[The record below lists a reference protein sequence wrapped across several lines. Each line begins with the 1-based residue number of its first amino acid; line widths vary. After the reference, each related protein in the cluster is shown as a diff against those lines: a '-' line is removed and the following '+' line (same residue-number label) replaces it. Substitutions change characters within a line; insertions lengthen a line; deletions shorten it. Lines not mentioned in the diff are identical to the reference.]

1 MNVMEEAEE
10 AVRRYQGMPSGE
22 RIRRLEQVGIEVAS
36 SQEKLRLKSGLRV
49 RYEVEVCCLQAIRIK
64 RRDTSG
70 MNSSQESVL
79 DRDAAS
85 TLFKRIERLA
95 VKTLYTLGLDHGSV
109 RLEASGKTGCAVI
122 SIDPRPWKGMT
133 DLTTLYRAGWNELQ
147 TTLDEERRHQVIPV
161 LGMDPEFLLVQMPE
175 SKIVPA
181 SRFLERSGLAGCDS
195 VTIGGR
201 RIYPVAELRPSPSA
215 EPRELLTHLLRAFNL
230 ASRSI
235 TDHSLIWQAGGMP
248 QRGLPL
254 GGHIHFSG
262 VTLSGHL
269 LRALDNYLALPL
281 AFLQDPRGDG
291 RRPRYGVLGDFRVKS
306 YGGFEYRTLPSFL
319 VSPLVA
325 KGVVAL
331 ARLIAGN
338 FLYLRQRPLAQ
349 APVHTAF
356 YEGDRDVMQRYI
368 PTLLDDLTR
377 LSGYDKVERYAAPL
391 IRQLREGNTWDE
403 SRDIRKL
410 WNIRA
415 SHEE

>member
-1 MNVMEEAEE
+1 MIDEAEE
-10 AVRRYQGMPSGE
+10 AVRRYE
-22 RIRRLEQVGIEVAS
+22 RMLPRERADRLKRSGIEVLAS
-36 SQEKLRLKSGLRV
+36 QGRRDRELGLRV
-49 RYEVEVCCLQAIRIK
+49 RYDVEICCLQAIRIK

-70 MNSSQESVL
+70 MGGAQESVL
-79 DRDAAS
+79 DREAAS

-95 VKTLYTLGLDHGSV
+95 TKALYTVGLDHGAV
-109 RLEASGKTGCAVI
+109 RLEASGKSGCAVI

-133 DLTTLYRAGWNELQ
+133 DLSAMYRAGWKQLQ
-147 TTLDEERRHQVIPV
+147 SELDEERHLNAAPI

-181 SRFLERSGLAGCDS
+181 SRFLERTGVAGCDS
-195 VTIGGR
+195 VTINGR
-201 RIYPVAELRPSPSA
+201 RIYPVAELRPAPSS
-215 EPRELLTHLLRAFNL
+215 EPRELLAHLMRAFAA

-235 TDHSLIWQAGGMP
+235 SDHSLIWQAGGMP

-254 GGHIHFSG
+254 GGHVHFSG
-262 VTLSGHL
+262 VTLNGDL

-281 AFLQDPRGDG
+281 AVLQDPRGSG
-291 RRPRYGVLGDFRVKS
+291 RRPRYGALGDFRLKS

-331 ARLIAGN
+331 AGLIARGYHQ
-338 FLYLRQRPLAQ
+338 LHQRPLAK
-349 APVHTAF
+349 AVIHTAF
-356 YEGDRDVMQRYI
+356 YEGNREVMQVHI
-368 PTLLDDLTR
+368 PALLDDLMQMD
-377 LSGYDKVERYAAPL
+377 GYERYERYAAPL
-391 IRQLREGNTWDE
+391 ISQLRQGKTWDE

-415 SHEE
+415 GS

>member
-1 MNVMEEAEE
+1 MNVTEEAEE
-10 AVRRYQGMPSGE
+10 AVRRYE
-22 RIRRLEQVGIEVAS
+22 RMLPRERTDRLKRSGIEVMS
-36 SQEKLRLKSGLRV
+36 SQSRRARELGLRV
-49 RYEVEVCCLQAIRIK
+49 RYDVEICCLQAIRIK

-70 MNSSQESVL
+70 MGGAQESVL
-79 DRDAAS
+79 DPDAAS

-95 VKTLYTLGLDHGSV
+95 VKTLYTVGLDHGAV
-109 RLEASGKTGCAVI
+109 RLEATGKSGCAVV

-133 DLTTLYRAGWNELQ
+133 DLSAMYRAGWKQLQ
-147 TTLDEERRHQVIPV
+147 SELDEERHRNTAPT

-181 SRFLERSGLAGCDS
+181 SRFLERTGVAGCDS

-201 RIYPVAELRPSPSA
+201 RIYPVAELRPAPSS
-215 EPRELLTHLLRAFNL
+215 EPRELLAHLMRAFAV

-235 TDHSLIWQAGGMP
+235 SDHSLIWQAGGMP

-254 GGHIHFSG
+254 GGHVHFSG
-262 VTLSGHL
+262 VTLNGEL

-281 AFLQDPRGDG
+281 AILQDPRGSG
-291 RRPRYGVLGDFRVKS
+291 RRPRYGALGDFRLKS

-331 ARLIAGN
+331 AGLIAGG
-338 FLYLRQRPLAQ
+338 YSQLRQRPLAKE
-349 APVHTAF
+349 AIHTAF
-356 YEGDRDVMQRYI
+356 YEGNREIMQAPI
-368 PTLLDDLTR
+368 SALLDDLTQMDDYER
-377 LSGYDKVERYAAPL
+377 YERYAAPL
-391 IRQLREGNTWDE
+391 ISQLRQGRTWDE

-415 SHEE
+415 GS

>member
-1 MNVMEEAEE
+1 MNVIDEAEE
-10 AVRRYQGMPSGE
+10 AVRRYE
-22 RIRRLEQVGIEVAS
+22 RMLPRERADRLKRSGIEVLAS
-36 SQEKLRLKSGLRV
+36 QGRRDRELGLRV
-49 RYEVEVCCLQAIRIK
+49 RYDVEICCLQAIRIK

-70 MNSSQESVL
+70 MGGAQESVL
-79 DRDAAS
+79 DREAAS

-95 VKTLYTLGLDHGSV
+95 TKTLYTVGLDHGAV
-109 RLEASGKTGCAVI
+109 RLEASGKSGCSVI

-133 DLTTLYRAGWNELQ
+133 DLSAMYRAGWKQLQ
-147 TTLDEERRHQVIPV
+147 SELDEERHRNAAPI

-181 SRFLERSGLAGCDS
+181 SRFLERTGVAGCDS

-201 RIYPVAELRPSPSA
+201 RIYPVAELRPAPSS
-215 EPRELLTHLLRAFNL
+215 EPRELLAHLMRAFAA

-235 TDHSLIWQAGGMP
+235 SDHSLIWQAGGMP

-262 VTLSGHL
+262 VTLNGEL

-281 AFLQDPRGDG
+281 AVLQDPRGSG
-291 RRPRYGVLGDFRVKS
+291 RRPRYGALGDFRLKS

-331 ARLIAGN
+331 AGLIARG
-338 FLYLRQRPLAQ
+338 YHQLRQRPLAK
-349 APVHTAF
+349 AAIHTAF
-356 YEGDRDVMQRYI
+356 YEGNREVMQAHI
-368 PTLLDDLTR
+368 PALLDDLTQMD
-377 LSGYDKVERYAAPL
+377 GYERYERYAAPL
-391 IRQLREGNTWDE
+391 ISQLRQGRTWDE

-415 SHEE
+415 GS

>member
-1 MNVMEEAEE
+1 MNVIDEAEE
-10 AVRRYQGMPSGE
+10 AVRRYE
-22 RIRRLEQVGIEVAS
+22 RMLPRERADRLKRSGIEVLAS
-36 SQEKLRLKSGLRV
+36 QDRRDRELGLRV
-49 RYEVEVCCLQAIRIK
+49 RYDVEICCLQAIRIK

-70 MNSSQESVL
+70 MGGAQESVL
-79 DRDAAS
+79 DREAAS

-95 VKTLYTLGLDHGSV
+95 TKTLYTVGLDHGAV
-109 RLEASGKTGCAVI
+109 RLEASGKSGCSVI

-133 DLTTLYRAGWNELQ
+133 DLSAMYRAGWKQLQ
-147 TTLDEERRHQVIPV
+147 SELDEERHCNAAPI

-181 SRFLERSGLAGCDS
+181 SRFLERTGVAGCDS

-201 RIYPVAELRPSPSA
+201 RIYPVAELRPAPSS
-215 EPRELLTHLLRAFNL
+215 EPRELLAHLMRAFAA

-235 TDHSLIWQAGGMP
+235 SDHSLIWQAGGMP

-262 VTLSGHL
+262 VTLNGEL
-269 LRALDNYLALPL
+269 LRAFDNYLALPL
-281 AFLQDPRGDG
+281 AVLQDPRGSG
-291 RRPRYGVLGDFRVKS
+291 RRPRYGALGDFRLKS

-331 ARLIAGN
+331 AGLIARG
-338 FLYLRQRPLAQ
+338 YHQLRQRPLAK
-349 APVHTAF
+349 AAIHTAF
-356 YEGDRDVMQRYI
+356 YEGNREVMQAHI
-368 PTLLDDLTR
+368 PALLDDLTQMD
-377 LSGYDKVERYAAPL
+377 GYERYERYAAPL
-391 IRQLREGNTWDE
+391 ISQLRQGRTWDE

-415 SHEE
+415 GS

>member
-1 MNVMEEAEE
+1 MNVIDEAEE
-10 AVRRYQGMPSGE
+10 AVRRYE
-22 RIRRLEQVGIEVAS
+22 RMLPRERADRLKRSGIEVLAP
-36 SQEKLRLKSGLRV
+36 QGRRDRELGLRV
-49 RYEVEVCCLQAIRIK
+49 RYDVEICCLQAIRIK

-70 MNSSQESVL
+70 MGGAQESVL
-79 DRDAAS
+79 DREAAS

-95 VKTLYTLGLDHGSV
+95 IKTLYTVGLDHGAV
-109 RLEASGKTGCAVI
+109 RLEASGKSGCSVI

-133 DLTTLYRAGWNELQ
+133 DLSAMYRAGWKQLQ
-147 TTLDEERRHQVIPV
+147 SELDEERHHNAAPI

-181 SRFLERSGLAGCDS
+181 SRFLERTGVAGCDS
-195 VTIGGR
+195 VTINGR
-201 RIYPVAELRPSPSA
+201 RIYPVAELRPAPSS
-215 EPRELLTHLLRAFNL
+215 EPRELLAHLMRAFAA

-235 TDHSLIWQAGGMP
+235 SDHTLIWQAGGMP

-254 GGHIHFSG
+254 GGHVHFSG
-262 VTLSGHL
+262 VTLNGEL

-281 AFLQDPRGDG
+281 AVLQDPRGSG
-291 RRPRYGVLGDFRVKS
+291 RRPRYGALGDFRLKS

-331 ARLIAGN
+331 AGLIARG
-338 FLYLRQRPLAQ
+338 YHQLRQRPLAK
-349 APVHTAF
+349 AAIHTAF
-356 YEGDRDVMQRYI
+356 YEGNREIMQAHI
-368 PTLLDDLTR
+368 PALLDDLMQMD
-377 LSGYDKVERYAAPL
+377 GYERYERYAAPL
-391 IRQLREGNTWDE
+391 ISQLRQGRTWDE

-415 SHEE
+415 GS

>member
-10 AVRRYQGMPSGE
+10 AVRRYE
-22 RIRRLEQVGIEVAS
+22 RMLPRERTNRLKRSGIEVLAS
-36 SQEKLRLKSGLRV
+36 QGRRDRELGVRV
-49 RYEVEVCCLQAIRIK
+49 RYDVEICCLQAIRIK

-70 MNSSQESVL
+70 MGGAQESVL
-79 DRDAAS
+79 DREAAS

-95 VKTLYTLGLDHGSV
+95 TKTLYTVGLDHGAV
-109 RLEASGKTGCAVI
+109 RLEASGKSGCAVI

-133 DLTTLYRAGWNELQ
+133 NLSAMYRAGWKQLQ
-147 TTLDEERRHQVIPV
+147 SELDEERHHNAAPI

-181 SRFLERSGLAGCDS
+181 SRFLERTGVAGCDS

-201 RIYPVAELRPSPSA
+201 RIYPVAELRPAPSS
-215 EPRELLTHLLRAFNL
+215 EPRELLAHLMRAFAA

-235 TDHSLIWQAGGMP
+235 SDHSLIWQAGGMP

-254 GGHIHFSG
+254 GGHVHFSG
-262 VTLSGHL
+262 VTLNGDL

-281 AFLQDPRGDG
+281 AVLQDPRGSG
-291 RRPRYGVLGDFRVKS
+291 RRPRYGALGDFRLKS

-331 ARLIAGN
+331 AGLIARDYQQ
-338 FLYLRQRPLAQ
+338 LSQRPLAK
-349 APVHTAF
+349 ADIHTAF
-356 YEGDRDVMQRYI
+356 YEGNREVMQAYI
-368 PTLLDDLTR
+368 PALLDDLTNMD
-377 LSGYDKVERYAAPL
+377 GFERYEQYAAPL
-391 IRQLREGNTWDE
+391 ISQLRQGRTWDE

-415 SHEE
+415 GS

>member
-10 AVRRYQGMPSGE
+10 AVRRYE
-22 RIRRLEQVGIEVAS
+22 RMLPRERTNRLKRSGIEVLAS
-36 SQEKLRLKSGLRV
+36 QGRRDRQLGLRV
-49 RYEVEVCCLQAIRIK
+49 RYDVEICCLQAIRIK

-70 MNSSQESVL
+70 MGGAQESVL
-79 DRDAAS
+79 DREAAS

-95 VKTLYTLGLDHGSV
+95 TKTLYTVGLDHGAV
-109 RLEASGKTGCAVI
+109 RLEASGKSGCAVI
-122 SIDPRPWKGMT
+122 SINPRPWKGMT
-133 DLTTLYRAGWNELQ
+133 DLSAMYRAGWKQLQ
-147 TTLDEERRHQVIPV
+147 SELDEERHHNAAPI

-181 SRFLERSGLAGCDS
+181 SRFLERTGVAGCDS

-201 RIYPVAELRPSPSA
+201 RIYPVAELRPAPSS
-215 EPRELLTHLLRAFNL
+215 EPRELLAHLMRAFAA

-235 TDHSLIWQAGGMP
+235 SDHSLIWQAGGMP

-254 GGHIHFSG
+254 GGHVHFSG
-262 VTLSGHL
+262 VTLNGEL

-281 AFLQDPRGDG
+281 AVLQDPRGSG
-291 RRPRYGVLGDFRVKS
+291 RRPRYGALGDFRLKS

-331 ARLIAGN
+331 AGLIARD
-338 FLYLRQRPLAQ
+338 YQQLRQRPLAK
-349 APVHTAF
+349 ADIHTAF
-356 YEGDRDVMQRYI
+356 YEGNREVMQAYI
-368 PTLLDDLTR
+368 PALLDDLMNMD
-377 LSGYDKVERYAAPL
+377 GFERYEQYAAPL
-391 IRQLREGNTWDE
+391 IGQLRQGRTWDE

-415 SHEE
+415 GS

>member
-1 MNVMEEAEE
+1 MNVIDEAEE
-10 AVRRYQGMPSGE
+10 AVRRYE
-22 RIRRLEQVGIEVAS
+22 RMLPRERADRLKRSGIEVLAS
-36 SQEKLRLKSGLRV
+36 QDRRDRELGLRV
-49 RYEVEVCCLQAIRIK
+49 RYDVEICCLQAIRIK

-70 MNSSQESVL
+70 MGGAQESVL
-79 DRDAAS
+79 DREAAS

-95 VKTLYTLGLDHGSV
+95 TKTLYTVGLDHGAV
-109 RLEASGKTGCAVI
+109 RLEASGKSGCSVI

-133 DLTTLYRAGWNELQ
+133 DLSAMYRAGWKQLQ
-147 TTLDEERRHQVIPV
+147 SELDEERHRNAAPI

-181 SRFLERSGLAGCDS
+181 SRFLERTGVAGCDS

-201 RIYPVAELRPSPSA
+201 RIYPVAELRPAPSS
-215 EPRELLTHLLRAFNL
+215 EPRELLAHLMRAFAA

-235 TDHSLIWQAGGMP
+235 SDHSLIWQAGGMP

-262 VTLSGHL
+262 VTLNGEL
-269 LRALDNYLALPL
+269 LRAFDNYLALPL
-281 AFLQDPRGDG
+281 AVLQDPRGSG
-291 RRPRYGVLGDFRVKS
+291 RRPRYGALGDFRLKS

-331 ARLIAGN
+331 AGLIARGYN
-338 FLYLRQRPLAQ
+338 QLRQRPLAK
-349 APVHTAF
+349 AAIHTAF
-356 YEGDRDVMQRYI
+356 YEGNREVMQAHI
-368 PTLLDDLTR
+368 PALLDDLTQMD
-377 LSGYDKVERYAAPL
+377 GYERYERYAAPL
-391 IRQLREGNTWDE
+391 ISQLRQGRTWDE

-415 SHEE
+415 GS

>member
-10 AVRRYQGMPSGE
+10 AVRRYE
-22 RIRRLEQVGIEVAS
+22 RMLPRERTDRLKRSGIEVHAS
-36 SQEKLRLKSGLRV
+36 RGRRDRELGLRV
-49 RYEVEVCCLQAIRIK
+49 RYDVEICCLQAIRIK

-70 MNSSQESVL
+70 MGGAQESVL
-79 DRDAAS
+79 DREAAS
-85 TLFKRIERLA
+85 TLFRRIERLA
-95 VKTLYTLGLDHGSV
+95 TKTLYTVGLDHGAV
-109 RLEASGKTGCAVI
+109 RLEASGKSGCAVI

-133 DLTTLYRAGWNELQ
+133 DLSAMYRAGWKQLQ
-147 TTLDEERRHQVIPV
+147 TELDEELHHNAAPI

-181 SRFLERSGLAGCDS
+181 SRFLERTGVAGCDS

-201 RIYPVAELRPSPSA
+201 RIYPVAELRPAPSS
-215 EPRELLTHLLRAFNL
+215 EPRELLAHLMRAFAA

-235 TDHSLIWQAGGMP
+235 SDHSLIWQAGGMP

-254 GGHIHFSG
+254 GGHVHFSG
-262 VTLSGHL
+262 VTLNGEL

-281 AFLQDPRGDG
+281 AVLQDPRGSG
-291 RRPRYGVLGDFRVKS
+291 RRPRYGALGDFRLKS

-331 ARLIAGN
+331 AGLIAKD
-338 FLYLRQRPLAQ
+338 YQQLRQRPLAK
-349 APVHTAF
+349 AAIHTAF
-356 YEGDRDVMQRYI
+356 YEGNREVMQAYI
-368 PTLLDDLTR
+368 PALLDDLTKMD
-377 LSGYDKVERYAAPL
+377 GFERYEQYAAPL
-391 IRQLREGNTWDE
+391 ISQLRQGRTWDE

-415 SHEE
+415 GS

>member
-10 AVRRYQGMPSGE
+10 AVRRYE
-22 RIRRLEQVGIEVAS
+22 RMLPRERTNRLKRSGIEVLAS
-36 SQEKLRLKSGLRV
+36 QDRRNRELGLRV
-49 RYEVEVCCLQAIRIK
+49 RYDVEICCLQAIRIK

-70 MNSSQESVL
+70 MGGAQESVL
-79 DRDAAS
+79 DREAAS

-95 VKTLYTLGLDHGSV
+95 TKTLYTVGLDHGAV
-109 RLEASGKTGCAVI
+109 RLEASGKSGCAVI
-122 SIDPRPWKGMT
+122 SINPRPWKGMT
-133 DLTTLYRAGWNELQ
+133 DLSAMYRAGWKQLQ
-147 TTLDEERRHQVIPV
+147 SELDEERQHNAAPI

-181 SRFLERSGLAGCDS
+181 SRFLERTGVAGCDS

-201 RIYPVAELRPSPSA
+201 RIYPVAELRPAPSS
-215 EPRELLTHLLRAFNL
+215 EPRELLAHLMRAFAA

-235 TDHSLIWQAGGMP
+235 SDHSLIWQAGGMP

-254 GGHIHFSG
+254 GGHVHFSG
-262 VTLSGHL
+262 VTLNGEL

-281 AFLQDPRGDG
+281 AVLQDPRGSG
-291 RRPRYGVLGDFRVKS
+291 RRPRYGALGDFRLKS

-331 ARLIAGN
+331 AGLIAKG
-338 FLYLRQRPLAQ
+338 YQQLRQRPLAK
-349 APVHTAF
+349 ADIHTAF
-356 YEGDRDVMQRYI
+356 YEGNREVMQAYI
-368 PTLLDDLTR
+368 PALLDDLTKMD
-377 LSGYDKVERYAAPL
+377 GFERYEQYAAPL
-391 IRQLREGNTWDE
+391 ISQLRQGRTWDE

-415 SHEE
+415 GS

>member
-1 MNVMEEAEE
+1 MNVMEQAEE
-10 AVRRYQGMPSGE
+10 ALLRYEKMTSGE
-22 RIRRLEQVGIEVAS
+22 RKERLKQAGIEVLS
-36 SQEKLRLKSGLRV
+36 LQDRRKREPGLRV
-49 RYEVEVCCLQAIRIK
+49 RYDVEISCLQAIRIK
-64 RRDTSG
+64 RKDTSG
-70 MNSSQESVL
+70 MGGEQGTLLEREVS
-79 DRDAAS
+79 S

-95 VKTLYTLGLDHGSV
+95 VKTLYTLGLDHGAV
-109 RLEASGKTGCAVI
+109 RMESSGNGGCAVI
-122 SIDPRPWKGMT
+122 SIDPNPWKGVT
-133 DLTTLYRAGWNELQ
+133 NLAATYRESWKLHQEL
-147 TTLDEERRHQVIPV
+147 LDEERSHSTVPI

-181 SRFLERSGLAGCDS
+181 SKFLERTGIAGCDS

-201 RIYPVAELRPSPSA
+201 RIYPVAELRPAPSS
-215 EPRELLTHLLRAFNL
+215 EPRELLTHLMRAFAA

-235 TDHSLIWQAGGMP
+235 SDQSLIWQAGGMP

-262 VTLSGHL
+262 VSLTGEL

-281 AFLQDPRGDG
+281 ALLQDPRGSG
-291 RRPRYGVLGDFRVKS
+291 RRPRYGALGDFRLKS

-331 ARLIAGN
+331 AGLIARE
-338 FLYLRQRPLAQ
+338 YTQLRQRPLAK
-349 APVHTAF
+349 AKVHTAF
-356 YEGDRDVMQRYI
+356 YEGKREVIQEYI
-368 PTLLDDLTR
+368 PALVDDLKR
-377 LSGYDKVERYAAPL
+377 LDGYAGYERYASPL
-391 IRQLREGNTWDE
+391 LLQIKLGRTWDE

-415 SHEE
+415 GS

>member
-1 MNVMEEAEE
+1 MNVIDEAEE
-10 AVRRYQGMPSGE
+10 AVRRYE
-22 RIRRLEQVGIEVAS
+22 RMLPRERADRLKRSGIEVLAS
-36 SQEKLRLKSGLRV
+36 QDRRDRELGLRV
-49 RYEVEVCCLQAIRIK
+49 RYDVEICCLQAIRIK

-70 MNSSQESVL
+70 MGGAQESVL
-79 DRDAAS
+79 DREAAS

-95 VKTLYTLGLDHGSV
+95 TKTLYTVGLDHGAV
-109 RLEASGKTGCAVI
+109 RLEASGKSGCSVI

-133 DLTTLYRAGWNELQ
+133 DLSAMYRAGWKQLQ
-147 TTLDEERRHQVIPV
+147 SELDEERHRNAAPI

-181 SRFLERSGLAGCDS
+181 SRFLERTGVAGCDS

-201 RIYPVAELRPSPSA
+201 RIYPVAELRPAPSS
-215 EPRELLTHLLRAFNL
+215 EPRELLAHLMRAFAA

-235 TDHSLIWQAGGMP
+235 SDHSLIWQAGGMP

-262 VTLSGHL
+262 VTLNGEL
-269 LRALDNYLALPL
+269 LRAFDNYLALPL
-281 AFLQDPRGDG
+281 AVLQDPRGSG
-291 RRPRYGVLGDFRVKS
+291 RRPRYGALGDFRLKS

-331 ARLIAGN
+331 AGLIARG
-338 FLYLRQRPLAQ
+338 YHQLRQRPLAK
-349 APVHTAF
+349 AAIHTAF
-356 YEGDRDVMQRYI
+356 YEGNREVMQAHI
-368 PTLLDDLTR
+368 PALLDDLTQMD
-377 LSGYDKVERYAAPL
+377 GYERYERYAAPL
-391 IRQLREGNTWDE
+391 ISQLRQGRTWDE

-415 SHEE
+415 GS

>member
-1 MNVMEEAEE
+1 MNVIDEAEE
-10 AVRRYQGMPSGE
+10 AVRRYE
-22 RIRRLEQVGIEVAS
+22 RMLPRERADRLKRSGIEVLAS
-36 SQEKLRLKSGLRV
+36 QGRRDRELGLRV
-49 RYEVEVCCLQAIRIK
+49 RYDVEICCLQAIRIK

-70 MNSSQESVL
+70 MGGAQERVL
-79 DRDAAS
+79 DREAAS

-95 VKTLYTLGLDHGSV
+95 IKALYTVGLDHGAV
-109 RLEASGKTGCAVI
+109 RLEASGKSGCAVI

-133 DLTTLYRAGWNELQ
+133 DLSAMYRAGWEQLQ
-147 TTLDEERRHQVIPV
+147 TELDEERLRNAAPI

-181 SRFLERSGLAGCDS
+181 SRFLERTGVAGCDS
-195 VTIGGR
+195 VTINGR
-201 RIYPVAELRPSPSA
+201 RIYPVAELRPAPSS
-215 EPRELLTHLLRAFNL
+215 EPRELLAHLMRAFVA

-235 TDHSLIWQAGGMP
+235 SDHSLIWQAGGMP

-262 VTLSGHL
+262 VTLNGEL

-281 AFLQDPRGDG
+281 AVLQDPRGSG
-291 RRPRYGVLGDFRVKS
+291 RRPRYGVLGDFRLKS

-331 ARLIAGN
+331 AGLIARGYHQ
-338 FLYLRQRPLAQ
+338 LSQRPLSKA
-349 APVHTAF
+349 AIHTAF
-356 YEGDRDVMQRYI
+356 YEGNREVMQAHI
-368 PTLLDDLTR
+368 PALLDDLTQMD
-377 LSGYDKVERYAAPL
+377 GYNRYERYAAPL
-391 IRQLREGNTWDE
+391 ISQLRLGRTWDE

-415 SHEE
+415 GS

>member
-10 AVRRYQGMPSGE
+10 AVRRYE
-22 RIRRLEQVGIEVAS
+22 RMLPRERTNRLKRSGIEVLAS
-36 SQEKLRLKSGLRV
+36 QDRRNRELGLRV
-49 RYEVEVCCLQAIRIK
+49 RYDVEICCLQAIRIK

-70 MNSSQESVL
+70 MGGAQESVL
-79 DRDAAS
+79 DREAAS

-95 VKTLYTLGLDHGSV
+95 TKTLYTVGLDHGAV
-109 RLEASGKTGCAVI
+109 RLEASGKSGCAVI
-122 SIDPRPWKGMT
+122 SINPRPWKGMT
-133 DLTTLYRAGWNELQ
+133 DLSAMYRAGWKQLQ
-147 TTLDEERRHQVIPV
+147 SELDEERQHNAAPI

-181 SRFLERSGLAGCDS
+181 SRFLERTGVAGCDS

-201 RIYPVAELRPSPSA
+201 RIYPVAELRPAPSS
-215 EPRELLTHLLRAFNL
+215 EPRELLAHLMRAFAA

-235 TDHSLIWQAGGMP
+235 SDHSLIWQAGGMP

-254 GGHIHFSG
+254 GGHVHFSG
-262 VTLSGHL
+262 VTLNGEL

-281 AFLQDPRGDG
+281 AVLQDPRGSG
-291 RRPRYGVLGDFRVKS
+291 RRPRYGALGDFRLKS

-331 ARLIAGN
+331 AGLIAKD
-338 FLYLRQRPLAQ
+338 YQQLRQRPLAK
-349 APVHTAF
+349 AAIHTAF
-356 YEGDRDVMQRYI
+356 YEGNREVMQAYI
-368 PTLLDDLTR
+368 PALLDDLTKMD
-377 LSGYDKVERYAAPL
+377 GFERYEQYAAPL
-391 IRQLREGNTWDE
+391 ISQLRQGRTWDE

-415 SHEE
+415 GS

>member
-1 MNVMEEAEE
+1 MEEAEE
-10 AVRRYQGMPSGE
+10 AVRRYE
-22 RIRRLEQVGIEVAS
+22 RMLPRERTNRLKRSGIEVLAS
-36 SQEKLRLKSGLRV
+36 QGRRDRELGVRV
-49 RYEVEVCCLQAIRIK
+49 RYDVEICCLQAIRIK

-70 MNSSQESVL
+70 MGGAQESVL
-79 DRDAAS
+79 DREAAS

-95 VKTLYTLGLDHGSV
+95 TKTLYTVGLDHGAV
-109 RLEASGKTGCAVI
+109 RLEASGKSGCAVI

-133 DLTTLYRAGWNELQ
+133 NLSAMYRAGWKQLQ
-147 TTLDEERRHQVIPV
+147 SELDEERHHNAAPI

-181 SRFLERSGLAGCDS
+181 SRFLERTGVAGCDS

-201 RIYPVAELRPSPSA
+201 RIYPVAELRPAPSS
-215 EPRELLTHLLRAFNL
+215 EPRELLAHLMRAFAA

-235 TDHSLIWQAGGMP
+235 SDHSLIWQAGGMP

-254 GGHIHFSG
+254 GGHVHFSG
-262 VTLSGHL
+262 VTLNGDL

-281 AFLQDPRGDG
+281 AVLQDPRGSG
-291 RRPRYGVLGDFRVKS
+291 RRPRYGALGDFRLKS

-331 ARLIAGN
+331 AGLIARDYQQ
-338 FLYLRQRPLAQ
+338 LSQRPLAK
-349 APVHTAF
+349 ADIHTAF
-356 YEGDRDVMQRYI
+356 YEGNREVMQAYI
-368 PTLLDDLTR
+368 PALLDDLTNMD
-377 LSGYDKVERYAAPL
+377 GFERYEQYAAPL
-391 IRQLREGNTWDE
+391 ISQLRQGRTWDE

-415 SHEE
+415 GS

>member
-10 AVRRYQGMPSGE
+10 AVRRYE
-22 RIRRLEQVGIEVAS
+22 RMLPRERTNRLKRSGIEVLAS
-36 SQEKLRLKSGLRV
+36 QGRRDRQLGLRV
-49 RYEVEVCCLQAIRIK
+49 RYDVEICCLQAIRIK

-70 MNSSQESVL
+70 MGGAQESVL
-79 DRDAAS
+79 DREAAS

-95 VKTLYTLGLDHGSV
+95 TKTLYTVGLDHGAV
-109 RLEASGKTGCAVI
+109 RLEASGKSGCAVI

-133 DLTTLYRAGWNELQ
+133 DLSAMYRAGWKQLQ
-147 TTLDEERRHQVIPV
+147 SELDEERHHNAAPI

-181 SRFLERSGLAGCDS
+181 SRFLERTGVAGCDS

-201 RIYPVAELRPSPSA
+201 RIYPVAELRPAPSS
-215 EPRELLTHLLRAFNL
+215 EPRELLAHLMRAFAA

-235 TDHSLIWQAGGMP
+235 SDHSLIWQAGGMP

-254 GGHIHFSG
+254 GGHVHFSG
-262 VTLSGHL
+262 VTLNGEL

-281 AFLQDPRGDG
+281 AVLQDPRGSG
-291 RRPRYGVLGDFRVKS
+291 RRPRYGALGDFRLKS

-331 ARLIAGN
+331 AGLIARD
-338 FLYLRQRPLAQ
+338 YQQLRQRPLAK
-349 APVHTAF
+349 AAIHTAF
-356 YEGDRDVMQRYI
+356 YEGNREVMQAYI
-368 PTLLDDLTR
+368 PALLDDLTKMD
-377 LSGYDKVERYAAPL
+377 GFERYEQYAAPL
-391 IRQLREGNTWDE
+391 ISQLRQGRTWDE

-415 SHEE
+415 GS

>member
-1 MNVMEEAEE
+1 MMEEAEE
-10 AVRRYQGMPSGE
+10 AVRRYE
-22 RIRRLEQVGIEVAS
+22 RMLPRERTNRLKRSGIEVLAS
-36 SQEKLRLKSGLRV
+36 QGRRDRQLGLRV
-49 RYEVEVCCLQAIRIK
+49 RYDVEICCLQAIRIK

-70 MNSSQESVL
+70 MGGAQESVL
-79 DRDAAS
+79 DREAAS

-95 VKTLYTLGLDHGSV
+95 TKTLYTVGLDHGAV
-109 RLEASGKTGCAVI
+109 RLEASGKSGCAVI

-133 DLTTLYRAGWNELQ
+133 DLSAMYRAGWKQLQ
-147 TTLDEERRHQVIPV
+147 SELDEERHHNAAPI

-181 SRFLERSGLAGCDS
+181 SRFLERTGVAGCDS

-201 RIYPVAELRPSPSA
+201 RIYPVAELRPAPSS
-215 EPRELLTHLLRAFNL
+215 EPRELLAHLMRAFAA

-235 TDHSLIWQAGGMP
+235 SDHSLIWQAGGMP

-254 GGHIHFSG
+254 GGHVHFSG
-262 VTLSGHL
+262 VTLNGEL

-281 AFLQDPRGDG
+281 AVLQDPRGSG
-291 RRPRYGVLGDFRVKS
+291 RRPRYGALGDFRLKS

-331 ARLIAGN
+331 AGLIARD
-338 FLYLRQRPLAQ
+338 YQQLRQRPLAK
-349 APVHTAF
+349 AAIHTAF
-356 YEGDRDVMQRYI
+356 YEGNREVMQAYI
-368 PTLLDDLTR
+368 PALLDDLTKMD
-377 LSGYDKVERYAAPL
+377 GFERYEQYAAPL
-391 IRQLREGNTWDE
+391 ISQLRQGRTWDE

-415 SHEE
+415 GS

>member
-1 MNVMEEAEE
+1 MNVMEKAEE
-10 AVRRYQGMPSGE
+10 AVRRYE
-22 RIRRLEQVGIEVAS
+22 RMLPRERTDRLKRSGIEVLAS
-36 SQEKLRLKSGLRV
+36 QGRRDRQLGLRV
-49 RYEVEVCCLQAIRIK
+49 RYDVEICCLQAIRIK

-70 MNSSQESVL
+70 MGGAQESVL
-79 DRDAAS
+79 DREAAS

-95 VKTLYTLGLDHGSV
+95 TKTLYTVGLDHGAV
-109 RLEASGKTGCAVI
+109 RLEASGKSGCAVI

-133 DLTTLYRAGWNELQ
+133 DLSAMYRAGWKQLQ
-147 TTLDEERRHQVIPV
+147 SELDEERHHNEAPI

-181 SRFLERSGLAGCDS
+181 SRFLERTGVAGCDS

-201 RIYPVAELRPSPSA
+201 RIYPVAELRPAPSS
-215 EPRELLTHLLRAFNL
+215 EPRELLAHLMRAFAA

-235 TDHSLIWQAGGMP
+235 SDHSLIWQAGGMP

-254 GGHIHFSG
+254 GGHVHFSG
-262 VTLSGHL
+262 VTLNGEL

-281 AFLQDPRGDG
+281 AVLQDPRGSG
-291 RRPRYGVLGDFRVKS
+291 RRPRYGALGDFRLKS

-331 ARLIAGN
+331 AGLIARD
-338 FLYLRQRPLAQ
+338 YQQLRQRPLAK
-349 APVHTAF
+349 ADIHTAF
-356 YEGDRDVMQRYI
+356 YEGNREVMQAYI
-368 PTLLDDLTR
+368 PALLDDLTKMD
-377 LSGYDKVERYAAPL
+377 GFERYEQYAAPL
-391 IRQLREGNTWDE
+391 ISQLRQGRTWDE

-415 SHEE
+415 GS

>member
-1 MNVMEEAEE
+1 MNVIDEAEE
-10 AVRRYQGMPSGE
+10 AVRRYE
-22 RIRRLEQVGIEVAS
+22 RMLPRERADRLKRSGIEVLAS
-36 SQEKLRLKSGLRV
+36 QGRRDRELGLRV
-49 RYEVEVCCLQAIRIK
+49 RYDVEICCLQAIRIK

-70 MNSSQESVL
+70 MGGAQESVL
-79 DRDAAS
+79 DREAAS

-95 VKTLYTLGLDHGSV
+95 TKTLYTVGLDHGAV
-109 RLEASGKTGCAVI
+109 RLEASGKSGCSVI

-133 DLTTLYRAGWNELQ
+133 DLSAMYRAGWKQLQ
-147 TTLDEERRHQVIPV
+147 SELDEERLRNAAPI

-181 SRFLERSGLAGCDS
+181 SRFLERTGVAGCDS

-201 RIYPVAELRPSPSA
+201 RIYPVAELRPAPSS
-215 EPRELLTHLLRAFNL
+215 EPRELLAHLMRAFAA

-235 TDHSLIWQAGGMP
+235 SDHSLIWQAGGMP

-254 GGHIHFSG
+254 GGHVHFSG
-262 VTLSGHL
+262 VTLNGEL

-281 AFLQDPRGDG
+281 AVLQDPRGSG
-291 RRPRYGVLGDFRVKS
+291 RRPRYGALGDFRLKS

-331 ARLIAGN
+331 AGLIARG
-338 FLYLRQRPLAQ
+338 YHQLRQRPLGEA
-349 APVHTAF
+349 AIHTAF
-356 YEGDRDVMQRYI
+356 YEGNREVMQAHI
-368 PTLLDDLTR
+368 PALLDDLTQMD
-377 LSGYDKVERYAAPL
+377 GYERYERYAAPL
-391 IRQLREGNTWDE
+391 INQLRQGRTWDE

-415 SHEE
+415 GS

>member
-1 MNVMEEAEE
+1 MNVMEQAEE
-10 AVRRYQGMPSGE
+10 ALRRYERMTSGE
-22 RIRRLEQVGIEVAS
+22 RAERLKQAGIEVLS
-36 SQEKLRLKSGLRV
+36 LHDRRKREPGLRV
-49 RYEVEVCCLQAIRIK
+49 RYDVEISCLQAIRIK
-64 RRDTSG
+64 RKDTSG
-70 MNSSQESVL
+70 MGRAQETLLEREAS
-79 DRDAAS
+79 S

-95 VKTLYTLGLDHGSV
+95 IKTLYTLGLDHGAV
-109 RLEASGKTGCAVI
+109 RMESSGNGGCAVI
-122 SIDPRPWKGMT
+122 SIDPCPWKGVT
-133 DLTTLYRAGWNELQ
+133 NLAATYRESWKQHQEL
-147 TTLDEERRHQVIPV
+147 LDEELSHRPIPI

-181 SRFLERSGLAGCDS
+181 SRFLERTGMAGCDS

-201 RIYPVAELRPSPSA
+201 RIYPVAELRPAPSS
-215 EPRELLTHLLRAFNL
+215 EPRELLAHLMRAFAA

-235 TDHSLIWQAGGMP
+235 SDHSLIWQAGGMP

-262 VTLSGHL
+262 VNLTGEL

-281 AFLQDPRGDG
+281 AFLQDPRGSG
-291 RRPRYGVLGDFRVKS
+291 RRPRYGALGDFRLKS

-331 ARLIAGN
+331 AGLIASG
-338 FLYLRQRPLAQ
+338 YTQLRQRPLEKAE
-349 APVHTAF
+349 VHTAF
-356 YEGDRDVMQRYI
+356 YEGKREVIKDHI
-368 PTLLDDLTR
+368 PALVDDLKR
-377 LSGYDKVERYAAPL
+377 LDGYARYERYASPL
-391 IRQLREGNTWDE
+391 ILQLKLGRTWDE

-415 SHEE
+415 GS

>member
-1 MNVMEEAEE
+1 MNVIDEAEE
-10 AVRRYQGMPSGE
+10 AVRRYE
-22 RIRRLEQVGIEVAS
+22 RMLPRERADRLKRSGIEVLAS
-36 SQEKLRLKSGLRV
+36 QGRNRELGLRV
-49 RYEVEVCCLQAIRIK
+49 RYDVEICCLQAIRIK

-70 MNSSQESVL
+70 MGGAQESVL
-79 DRDAAS
+79 DPEAAS

-95 VKTLYTLGLDHGSV
+95 TKTLYTVGLDHGAV
-109 RLEASGKTGCAVI
+109 RLEASGKSGCAVI

-133 DLTTLYRAGWNELQ
+133 DLSAMYRAGWKQLQ
-147 TTLDEERRHQVIPV
+147 SELDEERHRNTAPI

-181 SRFLERSGLAGCDS
+181 SRFLERTGVAGCDS

-201 RIYPVAELRPSPSA
+201 RIYPVAELRPAPSS
-215 EPRELLTHLLRAFNL
+215 EPRELLAHLMRAFAA

-235 TDHSLIWQAGGMP
+235 SDHSLIWQAGGMP

-254 GGHIHFSG
+254 GGHVHFSG
-262 VTLSGHL
+262 VTLNGEL

-281 AFLQDPRGDG
+281 AVLQDPRGSG
-291 RRPRYGVLGDFRVKS
+291 RRPRYGALGDFRLKS

-331 ARLIAGN
+331 AGLIARG
-338 FLYLRQRPLAQ
+338 YHQLRQRPLAK
-349 APVHTAF
+349 AAIHTAF
-356 YEGDRDVMQRYI
+356 YEGNREVMQAHI
-368 PTLLDDLTR
+368 PALLDDLTQMD
-377 LSGYDKVERYAAPL
+377 GYERYERYAAPL
-391 IRQLREGNTWDE
+391 ISQLRQGRTWDE

-415 SHEE
+415 GS

>member
-1 MNVMEEAEE
+1 MNVIDEAEE
-10 AVRRYQGMPSGE
+10 AVRRYE
-22 RIRRLEQVGIEVAS
+22 RMLPRERADRLKRSGIEVLAS
-36 SQEKLRLKSGLRV
+36 QGRRDRELGLRV
-49 RYEVEVCCLQAIRIK
+49 RYDVEICCLQAIRIK

-70 MNSSQESVL
+70 MGGAQERVL
-79 DRDAAS
+79 DREAAS

-95 VKTLYTLGLDHGSV
+95 IKTLYTVGLDHGAV
-109 RLEASGKTGCAVI
+109 RLEASGKSGCAVI

-133 DLTTLYRAGWNELQ
+133 DLSAMYRAGWEQLQ
-147 TTLDEERRHQVIPV
+147 SELDEERIRNAAPI

-181 SRFLERSGLAGCDS
+181 SRFLERTGVAGCDS
-195 VTIGGR
+195 VTINGR
-201 RIYPVAELRPSPSA
+201 RIYPVAELRPAPSS
-215 EPRELLTHLLRAFNL
+215 EPRELLAHLMRAFAA

-235 TDHSLIWQAGGMP
+235 SDHSLIWQAGGMP

-262 VTLSGHL
+262 VTLNGEL

-281 AFLQDPRGDG
+281 AVLQDPRGSG
-291 RRPRYGVLGDFRVKS
+291 RRPRYGVLGDFRLKS

-331 ARLIAGN
+331 AGLIARGYHQ
-338 FLYLRQRPLAQ
+338 LSQRPLSKA
-349 APVHTAF
+349 AIHTAF
-356 YEGDRDVMQRYI
+356 YEGNREVMQAHI
-368 PTLLDDLTR
+368 PALLDDLTQMD
-377 LSGYDKVERYAAPL
+377 GYNRYERYAAPL
-391 IRQLREGNTWDE
+391 ISQLRLGRTWDE

-415 SHEE
+415 GS

>member
-1 MNVMEEAEE
+1 MNVMDEAEE
-10 AVRRYQGMPSGE
+10 AVRRYE
-22 RIRRLEQVGIEVAS
+22 RMLPRERADRLKRSGIEVLAS
-36 SQEKLRLKSGLRV
+36 QDRRDRELGLRV
-49 RYEVEVCCLQAIRIK
+49 RYDVEICCLQAIRIK

-70 MNSSQESVL
+70 MGGAQESVL
-79 DRDAAS
+79 DREAAS

-95 VKTLYTLGLDHGSV
+95 TKTLYTVGLDHGAV
-109 RLEASGKTGCAVI
+109 KLEASGKSGCAVI

-133 DLTTLYRAGWNELQ
+133 DLSAMYRAGWKQLQ
-147 TTLDEERRHQVIPV
+147 SELDEERHRNTAPI

-181 SRFLERSGLAGCDS
+181 SRFLERTGVAGCDS

-201 RIYPVAELRPSPSA
+201 RIYPVAELRPAPSS
-215 EPRELLTHLLRAFNL
+215 EPRELLAHLMRAFAA

-235 TDHSLIWQAGGMP
+235 SDHSLIWQAGGMP

-254 GGHIHFSG
+254 GGHVHFSG
-262 VTLSGHL
+262 VTLNGEL

-281 AFLQDPRGDG
+281 AVLQDPRGSG
-291 RRPRYGVLGDFRVKS
+291 RRPRYGALGDFRLKS

-331 ARLIAGN
+331 AGLIARG
-338 FLYLRQRPLAQ
+338 YRQLRQRPLAK
-349 APVHTAF
+349 AAIHTAF
-356 YEGDRDVMQRYI
+356 YEGNREIMQAHI
-368 PTLLDDLTR
+368 PVLLDDLTKMD
-377 LSGYDKVERYAAPL
+377 GYERYERYAAPL
-391 IRQLREGNTWDE
+391 ISQLRQGRTWDE

-415 SHEE
+415 GS